1 MARSLADS
9 LGWVALGTD
18 MFSEALRN
26 ADDTSLIEPSALPGW
41 TRAHVV
47 AHVTGN
53 ARGLINLVT
62 WARTGVETPMYSS
75 AEQRIADIEAGTALP
90 APEQRDQFEQ
100 SSADLAHAFEGLSDA
115 GWTAEVRTIQGRTLP
130 ASELPW
136 LRAREVMIHAVDLDG
151 DVGFDRM
158 PEDFVIALTDDIVQR
173 RSTMDGH
180 PAVVLEAP
188 GHRWVI
194 GSEDEAVVVAGTP
207 SQIAA
212 YLSGRGTLGP
222 ALPAWL

>member
-1 MARSLADS
+1 MARSLTDS
-9 LGWVALGTD
+9 LAWVAVGTD
-18 MFSEALRN
+18 LFSEAMGAVDEAYMN
-26 ADDTSLIEPSALPGW
+26 ESSTLPGW

-75 AEQRIADIEAGTALP
+75 AEQRIADIEAGAALP
-90 APEQRDQFEQ
+90 APEQRDQFKQ
-100 SSADLAHAFEGLSDA
+100 SSADLALAFEGLSDA

-130 ASELPW
+130 ASEIPW

-158 PEDFVIALTDDIVQR
+158 PADFVVALTDDIVQR
-173 RSTMDGH
+173 RSSMDGH

-188 GHRWVI
+188 EHRWVI
-194 GSEDEAVVVAGTP
+194 GSEDDAVVVAGTP

-212 YLSGRGTLGP
+212 YLSGRGPLGP
-222 ALPAWL
+222 ELPAWL